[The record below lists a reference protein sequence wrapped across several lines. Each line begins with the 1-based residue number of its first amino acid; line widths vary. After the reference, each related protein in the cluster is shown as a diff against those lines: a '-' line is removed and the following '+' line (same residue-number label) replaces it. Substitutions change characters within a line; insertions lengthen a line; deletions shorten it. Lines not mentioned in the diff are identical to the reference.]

1 MPFKELFSSLI
12 MLILPTALGM
22 WVRWRWP
29 KAEHFM
35 KKIIVPFTLLTVLF
49 IFTAGIYIN
58 LFIFLLMT
66 PTMVLAGFTIAIAGY
81 VFGASLAWVF
91 GLPRGQ
97 IIAVAIETSFQ
108 NASIAFILLKISL
121 PAKRFNLLRQ
131 RLELEYVYYIS
142 YRNIVD
148 MTSCCY
154 VQRVGL
160 GYSVASPPLGP
171 PPQMN

>member
-1 MPFKELFSSLI
+1 MRIRDFKILCTTSGPFLTGNDLVMPFKELFSSLI

-121 PAKRFNLLRQ
+121 PEPYG
-131 RLELEYVYYIS
+131 ELAA
-142 YRNIVD
+142 
-148 MTSCCY
+148 
-154 VQRVGL
+154 
-160 GYSVASPPLGP
+160 VAPVA
-171 PPQMN
+171 QVKTF

>member
-121 PAKRFNLLRQ
+121 PEPYGELAAVAPVAQVKTIRQYNNLKLTLILTPAHHHWLAAVADLLF
-131 RLELEYVYYIS
+131 LEVL
-142 YRNIVD
+142 
-148 MTSCCY
+148 
-154 VQRVGL
+154 
-160 GYSVASPPLGP
+160 
-171 PPQMN
+171 